1 VRPPFS
7 RPAHRHTSRRT
18 EAAVDTP
25 PFLGESY
32 PVNTL
37 VRYPVLL
44 ALLSAGLFGAAT
56 PLSKVLLLGLSPRQS
71 AGLFYLGAA
80 CSLAPGL
87 LVTGRLRP
95 TGRAKKFAYLAVQGS
110 GPLIVQNIPSSTGR
124 QGTVIGTG

>member
-1 VRPPFS
+1 
-7 RPAHRHTSRRT
+7 
-18 EAAVDTP
+18 
-25 PFLGESY
+25 
-32 PVNTL
+32 VNTL

-95 TGRAKKFAYLAVQGS
+95 TGRLDARNRTRLAGVAGDAPDGRAPDRIAK
-110 GPLIVQNIPSSTGR
+110 TW
-124 QGTVIGTG
+124 